1 MPWLHDL
8 HLIRLFNFY
17 LAAFFVLGTFL
28 RLRQYHTFLSLVRT
42 MPNRWP
48 RLLELV
54 KQHRHLFLTWGTVL
68 PLVIMLVLILI
79 NWTASTL
86 LWPEAADFT
95 LGRLLEMWQVVPVV
109 FTCGAC
115 MVAFDVYGALRVSAV
130 DREQM
135 EKYFDQAEYWL
146 RSWAA
151 PVVRIFTFGYVNP
164 RQMVAVEVRAALVSA
179 SKLINYNLWWMS
191 IQTTLRIVYGL
202 SLWGSYALEHWL
214 RHSQA

>member
-1 MPWLHDL
+1 MSWLHDL

-17 LAAFFVLGTFL
+17 LAVFFVLSTFL
-28 RLRQYHTFLSLVRT
+28 RLRQYRTFLALVRT

-48 RLLELV
+48 RLLALV
-54 KQHRHLFLTWGTVL
+54 KQHKHLFLTWGTVL
-68 PLVIMLVLILI
+68 PLVIGFVLIAV

-86 LWPEAADFT
+86 LWPAAAEFT
-95 LGRLLEMWQVVPVV
+95 FGQLLGMLLAVPVV
-109 FTCGAC
+109 LLSGAC
-115 MVAFDVYGALRVSAV
+115 MVAFDVFGALRVGAV

-146 RSWAA
+146 KSWAA

-164 RQMVAVEVRAALVSA
+164 RKMVAAEVRTALIGA

-191 IQTTLRIVYGL
+191 IQTGLRIAFGL
-202 SLWGSYALEHWL
+202 ALWGSYLALP
-214 RHSQA
+214 